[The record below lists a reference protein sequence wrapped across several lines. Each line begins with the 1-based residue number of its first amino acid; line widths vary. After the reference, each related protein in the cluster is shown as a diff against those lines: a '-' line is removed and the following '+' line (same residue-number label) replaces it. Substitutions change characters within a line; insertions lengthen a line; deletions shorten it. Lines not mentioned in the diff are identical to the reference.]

1 MSFSSWPAQIGV
13 EMVGYVEILG
23 ADTAWSFAP
32 TLNTYIARNLASVAW
47 PSIPFFSGEM

>member
-23 ADTAWSFAP
+23 PGTPLSFVSFAP
-32 TLNTYIARNLASVAW
+32 TLNT
-47 PSIPFFSGEM
+47 